1 LGDPEPRSCRALRQ
15 PPLIVRISGMAE
27 PVSKIMKMPERAPV
41 VDWATDFDHLH
52 PSWADDPYSIW
63 RGLRDTCPVAH
74 TNRFSGVYFP
84 LRYED
89 IRAVAY
95 DTENFSSRR
104 VVIREGGPDSLLP
117 PITSDPPAHRD
128 HRKILLASFTPEAV
142 AKLEPRTRSICSDTL
157 HRLSGRTE
165 CDIAVDYAQE
175 IPTRVI
181 ACMLGLPERHGDMFR
196 RWIHGITLGFADP
209 EIARRVGSEITPFF
223 AEHVARRRKTP
234 GDDMVGQLI
243 EARLNG
249 QPLSDEHIIGTLRLL
264 LVAGINTTWSMI
276 GASLWH
282 LATHEDDRKR
292 LVAEPQLIPAAI
304 EEFLRA
310 YSPAVVGRVIEKETE
325 IGGCPVKAGEMVML
339 AYGAADRDPAV
350 FADPEQVIIDRAEN
364 RHAAFGLGI
373 HRCIGANLARME
385 IRVAMEEWLRTFPD
399 FMLMPGAVVKWSP
412 GSVRGP
418 LQIPVTIRR

>member
-1 LGDPEPRSCRALRQ
+1 
-15 PPLIVRISGMAE
+15 
-27 PVSKIMKMPERAPV
+27 MPARAPV
-41 VDWATDFDHLH
+41 VDWASDFDHLH
-52 PSWADDPYSIW
+52 PSWAEDPYSIW
-63 RGLRDTCPVAH
+63 RGLRNTCPVAH

-95 DTENFSSRR
+95 DTEHFSSRR
-104 VVIREGGPDSLLP
+104 VVIREGRTDSLLP
-117 PITSDPPAHRD
+117 PITSDPPSHRD
-128 HRKILLASFTPEAV
+128 HRKILLPVFAPDAV
-142 AKLEPRTRSICSDTL
+142 AKLEPRTRSICRDTL
-157 HRLSGRTE
+157 HRLTGRTE

-181 ACMLGLPERHGDMFR
+181 AHMLGLPERQGDTFR
-196 RWIHGITLGFADP
+196 RWIHGISLGFADP
-209 EIARRVGSEITPFF
+209 EIARHVGSEMNAFF
-223 AEHVARRRKTP
+223 AEHVARRRSTP
-234 GDDMVGQLI
+234 GYDMVCRLM

-249 QPLSDEHIIGTLRLL
+249 QPLSDEHVIGTLRLL

-292 LVAEPQLIPAAI
+292 LVAEPQLIPTAI

-310 YSPAVVGRVIEKETE
+310 YSPAVVGRVIDKETE

-339 AYGAADRDPAV
+339 AYGAADRDPAA
-350 FADPEQVIIDRAEN
+350 FADPDRIIIDRAEN

-373 HRCIGANLARME
+373 HRCVGANLARME
-385 IRVAMEEWLRTFPD
+385 IRVAVEEWLGEFPD
-399 FMLMPGAVVKWSP
+399 FTLSPGAVVKWSS

-418 LQIPVTIRR
+418 LQIPVTIAL

>member
-1 LGDPEPRSCRALRQ
+1 
-15 PPLIVRISGMAE
+15 
-27 PVSKIMKMPERAPV
+27 MPERAQV
-41 VDWATDFDHLH
+41 VDWASDFDHLH
-52 PSWADDPYSIW
+52 PRWADDPYSIW

-74 TNRFSGVYFP
+74 TNRFAGVYFP

-95 DTENFSSRR
+95 DTKHFSSRR
-104 VVIREGGPDSLLP
+104 VVIREGRPDSVLP
-117 PITSDPPAHRD
+117 PITSDPPLHRD
-128 HRKILLASFTPEAV
+128 HRKILLPSFTPEAV
-142 AKLEPRTRSICSDTL
+142 AALEPRTRSICSDTL

-181 ACMLGLPERHGDMFR
+181 AFMLGLPEQQGDTFR
-196 RWIHGITLGFADP
+196 RWIHEITLGFADP
-209 EIARRVGSEITPFF
+209 EIGRRVGSEMNAFF
-223 AEHVARRRKTP
+223 AEHVANRRDTP
-234 GDDMVGQLI
+234 RADMVGQLI
-243 EARLNG
+243 ETRLNG
-249 QPLSDEHIIGTLRLL
+249 QPLSDEHILGTLRLL

-282 LATHEDDRKR
+282 LAIHEDDRER
-292 LVAEPQLIPAAI
+292 LVAEPQLIPTAI

-310 YSPAVVGRVIEKETE
+310 YSPAVVGRVIDKETA

-350 FADPEQVIIDRAEN
+350 FADPDQVIIDRAEN

-385 IRVAMEEWLRTFPD
+385 IRVAIEEWLRTFPD
-399 FMLMPGAVVKWSP
+399 FTLTPGAVVKWSP

-418 LQIPVTIRR
+418 LQIPVTMRL